1 MKMRTNW
8 GAESQGRRSSLI
20 TVVAALRFMMKAKR
34 GDRDERGAGFFEPPF
49 LWRGSSTQNRLAV
62 SNANRCDAPNLA
74 QPRREPGDGFCA
86 ANFDHERHDSLPGRV
101 RQRRFLGFHRVI
113 LPAGATRFPR
123 LAARSTSVASRGPLH
138 LHAADRKLLSGAGGK
153 DFAQRAT
160 SLLIRDM

>member
-20 TVVAALRFMMKAKR
+20 NVVAALRFMMKAKR

-49 LWRGSSTQNRLAV
+49 LWRGSSIQNRLAV

-74 QPRREPGDGFCA
+74 QPSRELGDGFRA

-101 RQRRFLGFHRVI
+101 RQRCFLGFHRVI
-113 LPAGATRFPR
+113 LQVGATP
-123 LAARSTSVASRGPLH
+123 LASLTTRATSVASRGPLH
-138 LHAADRKLLSGAGGK
+138 LHAAHRKFLTGA
-153 DFAQRAT
+153 
-160 SLLIRDM
+160 